1 MKKFLSL
8 VLALVMTMSLVTVS
22 AGAKDFTDSSKI
34 TYSEAVDVMSA
45 VKVIDGYAEGDFR
58 PTATLTRGAAAKIIC
73 NLILGPTTASALV
86 ADAAP
91 YKDVP
96 TNHTFAGYIAYCQ
109 KEGII
114 SGYADGTFKP
124 AATLTGYAFMKMLLG
139 ALGYDSAIEGYTG
152 ANWSIAV
159 AKQAIN
165 AGLNKSLKG
174 SFNGVKAVTR
184 EEACLYAFNT
194 LKATMVE
201 YDNRIVVGEGSS
213 AVAISGVRKD
223 LTWNKGTLN
232 DGKIKKDGYVQFG
245 EQYFEKLVRT
255 DDTDDFGRPTNN
267 WTYDKKDIGNYV
279 NTDLLTAS
287 YTAKVKGGDVYSDI
301 GSNACD
307 FALTY
312 WVDGV
317 KLDKKPLSTEADKLV
332 KKNDDTMNSTGK
344 GVLTEIYVDTD
355 AEETTVVVINT
366 YLAEVSADYNT
377 KTEDVRLDVY
387 TGVKKAAAAGQTPT
401 TISAPYT
408 VESEDV
414 DGLEKL
420 KEDDMV
426 LVTIA
431 KGDVM
436 TVTPVETVKDVA
448 ITSYSTD
455 YADADKKD
463 EYKLTKLTA
472 GGNKYETAKKAFED
486 AEVLYDYNVEQ
497 LDDATFD
504 LYLDQYGYLIG
515 IEEVNGDDQYV
526 FITAYEKYSSFLTRK
541 LTDANAIFADGTQKT
556 IKVDLKK
563 SFENTDKNDKK
574 IYNGWDAE
582 GDETLNM
589 WFKYTVKDEDT
600 YRLELAT
607 KQFRDTEKHDASQDL
622 VKTKTIDSKHPAQ
635 KATHVVNATGWVE
648 NTGDIKFFYG
658 NADTTY
664 ITVSVDELKDA
675 AVIDDV
681 ESVTTGIK
689 NVSIDVYNDSMV
701 KDKANTNKADSQ
713 GIYTV
718 YDGGY
723 AVASIVIG
731 DDGAT
736 SDKFAYLYDEPENE
750 RYSKTDKAYYW
761 TMNAVIDG
769 VKTTIT
775 FKSDLP
781 YDDNFAENLYK
792 VSYDKDGYA
801 TDATVAQHKTDY
813 VWVKEYVE
821 DPTKKDIVKS
831 TFSTGVDLTADGD
844 TLWITDQ
851 GKNRGIVLADNCP
864 AVIVE
869 QKLDKGNWVADKTV
883 DYASVAKAIKALD
896 NYDTKNDKVKNFDG
910 TIIVTLK
917 DGIATSVI
925 LTDTVEKVDH
935 KKDDTT
941 GKITEAAISK
951 DASGQLVATW
961 TDNKAYA
968 NHKYVVDFYLV
979 DGAKEYLK
987 DTVTDISADKAT
999 HSEVS
1004 SKIAQNG
1011 DYYAVIRILDKDS
1024 KVVASATT
1032 AVKGFAF

>member
-124 AATLTGYAFMKMLLG
+124 AATLTG
-139 ALGYDSAIEGYTG
+139 
-152 ANWSIAV
+152 
-159 AKQAIN
+159 
-165 AGLNKSLKG
+165 
-174 SFNGVKAVTR
+174 
-184 EEACLYAFNT
+184 YAFNT

-317 KLDKKPLSTEADKLV
+317 KLDKKPLSAEADKLV

-355 AEETTVVVINT
+355 AEETTIVVINT
-366 YLAEVSADYNT
+366 YLAEVAADYNT
-377 KTEDVRLDVY
+377 KTEDVRLNVY
-387 TGVKKAAAAGQTPT
+387 TGVNKATAADKTPT
-401 TISAPYT
+401 TISVPYT

-431 KGDVM
+431 KSDVM

-504 LYLDQYGYLIG
+504 LYLDPYGYVIG
-515 IEEVNGDDQYV
+515 ARQVDGDDNFMFVVGYDR
-526 FITAYEKYSSFLTRK
+526 SSTYLAK
-541 LTDANAIFADGTQKT
+541 AVDKALAIFTDGTMET
-556 IKVDLKK
+556 IDVKSGDLKGGRL
-563 SFENTDKNDKK
+563 ENNAVVNTW
-574 IYNGWDAE
+574 Y
-582 GDETLNM
+582 
-589 WFKYTVKDEDT
+589 KYTVKNGV
-600 YRLELAT
+600 YNLEEVADKQIKDNTTT
-607 KQFRDTEKHDASQDL
+607 KLDKQNNTVEQG
-622 VKTKTIDSKHPAQ
+622 KTIA
-635 KATHVVNATGWVE
+635 
-648 NTGDIKFFYG
+648 YG
-658 NADTTY
+658 NNDTVLIAVKAD
-664 ITVSVDELKDA
+664 
-675 AVIDDV
+675 DDV
-681 ESVTTGIK
+681 IKEGSIVKVEGVTTGIK
-689 NVSIDVYNDSMV
+689 HSSVEVKYDSKLSNFDKNKEDNMIFALYNKNGYITYAVVVGKTAGSSESMVYLTSGIKSKSLENGDYIYTYEAITKDGAVTVNSFESKDNSTPRANLVLGNLYEGTFDKNNVITEMEAQAYTAANKWSTKQYKDDGYAFLNVENVSELTAKGATLWIDDAASNDKYILLDEDCKIFVRASDDDEDDYTEYSNIKSALSALGEDSNFTGTIAAFV
-701 KDKANTNKADSQ
+701 DDAGIATTLILNDTYKANDKPNTNPSKPASTDVDSVKLTIK
-713 GIYTV
+713 GSKGLIELFNKKGDALTDTTV
-718 YDGGY
+718 KHSFELYQYVGGQNNY
-723 AVASIVIG
+723 VKVDEGDYFYGVTPAFSVAGGNS
-731 DDGAT
+731 
-736 SDKFAYLYDEPENE
+736 
-750 RYSKTDKAYYW
+750 YYV
-761 TMNAVIDG
+761 VIDG
-769 VKTTIT
+769 VQ
-775 FKSDLP
+775 S
-781 YDDNFAENLYK
+781 N
-792 VSYDKDGYA
+792 
-801 TDATVAQHKTDY
+801 
-813 VWVKEYVE
+813 
-821 DPTKKDIVKS
+821 
-831 TFSTGVDLTADGD
+831 
-844 TLWITDQ
+844 
-851 GKNRGIVLADNCP
+851 
-864 AVIVE
+864 
-869 QKLDKGNWVADKTV
+869 
-883 DYASVAKAIKALD
+883 
-896 NYDTKNDKVKNFDG
+896 
-910 TIIVTLK
+910 
-917 DGIATSVI
+917 IAR
-925 LTDTVEKVDH
+925 
-935 KKDDTT
+935 
-941 GKITEAAISK
+941 A
-951 DASGQLVATW
+951 
-961 TDNKAYA
+961 
-968 NHKYVVDFYLV
+968 
-979 DGAKEYLK
+979 
-987 DTVTDISADKAT
+987 
-999 HSEVS
+999 
-1004 SKIAQNG
+1004 
-1011 DYYAVIRILDKDS
+1011 
-1024 KVVASATT
+1024 
-1032 AVKGFAF
+1032 

>member
-124 AATLTGYAFMKMLLG
+124 ANSLTGYAFMKMLLG
-139 ALGYDSAIEGYTG
+139 ALGYKAEQEGYTG
-152 ANWSIAV
+152 ANWSIQV
-159 AKQAIN
+159 AKRALNI
-165 AGLNKSLKG
+165 GLDDDLVG
-174 SFNGVKAVTR
+174 DFNGVKAVNR

-317 KLDKKPLSTEADKLV
+317 KLDKKPLSAEADKLV

-355 AEETTVVVINT
+355 AEETTIVVINT
-366 YLAEVSADYNT
+366 YLAEVAADYNT
-377 KTEDVRLDVY
+377 KTEDVRLNVY
-387 TGVKKAAAAGQTPT
+387 TGVNKATAADKTPT
-401 TISAPYT
+401 TISVPYT

-431 KGDVM
+431 KSDVM

-504 LYLDQYGYLIG
+504 LYLDPYGYVIG
-515 IEEVNGDDQYV
+515 ARQVEGDDNFMFVVGYDR
-526 FITAYEKYSSFLTRK
+526 SSTVLAK
-541 LTDANAIFADGTQKT
+541 AVDKALAIFTDGTMET
-556 IKVDLKK
+556 IDVKSGDLEGGRLAE
-563 SFENTDKNDKK
+563 SATTNTW
-574 IYNGWDAE
+574 Y
-582 GDETLNM
+582 
-589 WFKYTVKDEDT
+589 KYTVKNGV
-600 YRLELAT
+600 YNLEEVADKQIKDSTTT
-607 KQFRDTEKHDASQDL
+607 KLDKQNNTVEQG
-622 VKTKTIDSKHPAQ
+622 KTIA
-635 KATHVVNATGWVE
+635 
-648 NTGDIKFFYG
+648 YG
-658 NADTTY
+658 NNDTVLIAVKAD
-664 ITVSVDELKDA
+664 
-675 AVIDDV
+675 DDV
-681 ESVTTGIK
+681 IKAGSIVKVEGVTTGIK
-689 NVSIDVYNDSMV
+689 HSSVEVKYDSKLTNFDGVEDVKDGDKNKTEDNMIFALYNKNGYITYAVVVGKTAGSSESMVYLTSGIKSKSLENGDYIYTYEAITKDGAVTVNSFESKDNSTPRANLVLGNLYEGTFDKNNVITEMEKQANTDSGKWNTKQYKDDGYAFLNVANVSELTAKGATLWIDDAASNDKYILLDEDCKIFVRASDDDEDDYTEYSNIKSALSALGETSDFTGTIAAFV
-701 KDKANTNKADSQ
+701 NDAGIATTLILNDTYKANDKPNTNPSKPASTDVDSVKLTIK
-713 GIYTV
+713 GSKGLIELFNKKGDALTDTTV
-718 YDGGY
+718 KHSFELYQYVGGQNNY
-723 AVASIVIG
+723 VKVDEG
-731 DDGAT
+731 DYFYGVTPAFSVDAGH
-736 SDKFAYLYDEPENE
+736 S
-750 RYSKTDKAYYW
+750 YYV
-761 TMNAVIDG
+761 VIDG
-769 VKTTIT
+769 VQ
-775 FKSDLP
+775 S
-781 YDDNFAENLYK
+781 N
-792 VSYDKDGYA
+792 
-801 TDATVAQHKTDY
+801 
-813 VWVKEYVE
+813 
-821 DPTKKDIVKS
+821 
-831 TFSTGVDLTADGD
+831 
-844 TLWITDQ
+844 
-851 GKNRGIVLADNCP
+851 
-864 AVIVE
+864 
-869 QKLDKGNWVADKTV
+869 
-883 DYASVAKAIKALD
+883 
-896 NYDTKNDKVKNFDG
+896 
-910 TIIVTLK
+910 
-917 DGIATSVI
+917 IAR
-925 LTDTVEKVDH
+925 
-935 KKDDTT
+935 
-941 GKITEAAISK
+941 A
-951 DASGQLVATW
+951 
-961 TDNKAYA
+961 
-968 NHKYVVDFYLV
+968 
-979 DGAKEYLK
+979 
-987 DTVTDISADKAT
+987 
-999 HSEVS
+999 
-1004 SKIAQNG
+1004 
-1011 DYYAVIRILDKDS
+1011 
-1024 KVVASATT
+1024 
-1032 AVKGFAF
+1032 

>member
-22 AGAKDFTDSSKI
+22 AGAKDFTDNDKI
-34 TYSEAVDVMSA
+34 TYDEAVAVMSA

-58 PTATLTRGAAAKIIC
+58 PTNTLTRGAAAKIIC

-96 TNHTFAGYIAYCQ
+96 TTNIFSGYIAYCQ

-124 AATLTGYAFMKMLLG
+124 ANTLTGYAFMKMLLG

-165 AGLNKSLKG
+165 AGLNNSLKG
-174 SFNGVKAVTR
+174 EFNGVKAVTR

-255 DDTDDFGRPTNN
+255 DDTDDFGRPSSK
-267 WTYDKKDIGNYV
+267 WTYDKKDIGTYV

-287 YTAKVKGGDVYSDI
+287 YTAKVKGGDVYTDI

-317 KLDKKPLSTEADKLV
+317 KLDKKALSVEADKLV

-366 YLAEVSADYNT
+366 YLAEVAADYNT

-387 TGVKKAAAAGQTPT
+387 TGAKAATKAGDTPT
-401 TISAPYT
+401 TISTPKT

-420 KEDDMV
+420 KEEDMV

-431 KGDVM
+431 NGDVK
-436 TVTPVETVKDVA
+436 TVTPVETVKDVS

-455 YADADKKD
+455 YADADEKV

-504 LYLDQYGYLIG
+504 LYLDPYGYVIG
-515 IEEVNGDDQYV
+515 ARQVDGDDNFMFVVGYDR
-526 FITAYEKYSSFLTRK
+526 SSTVLAK
-541 LTDANAIFADGTQKT
+541 AVDKALAIFTDGTMET
-556 IKVDLKK
+556 IDVKSGDLKGGRLAE
-563 SFENTDKNDKK
+563 SATTNT
-574 IYNGWDAE
+574 
-582 GDETLNM
+582 
-589 WFKYTVKDEDT
+589 WFKYTVKNGV
-600 YRLELAT
+600 YNLEEVADKQIMDSTTT
-607 KQFRDTEKHDASQDL
+607 KLDKQNNTVEQ
-622 VKTKTIDSKHPAQ
+622 
-635 KATHVVNATGWVE
+635 VVNGKKVIA
-648 NTGDIKFFYG
+648 YG
-658 NADTTY
+658 NNDTVLIAVKAD
-664 ITVSVDELKDA
+664 
-675 AVIDDV
+675 DDV
-681 ESVTTGIK
+681 INEGSIVKVEGVTTGIK
-689 NVSIDVYNDSMV
+689 HSSVEVKYDSKLSNFDGKNDDNMIFALYNKNGYITYAVVVGKTAGSSESMVYLTSGIKSKSLENGDYIYTYEAITKDGAVTVNSFESKDNSTPRANLVLGNLYKGTFDKNNVITEMEKQANTDSGKWNTKQYKDDGYAFLNVANVSELTAKGATLWIDDAASNDKYILLDEDCKIFVRASDDDEDDYTEYSNIKSALSALGEDSNFTGTIAAFV
-701 KDKANTNKADSQ
+701 DDAGIATTLILNDTYKANDKPNTNPSKPASTDVDSVKLTIK
-713 GIYTV
+713 GSKGLIELFNKKGDALTDTTV
-718 YDGGY
+718 KHSFELYQYVGGQNNY
-723 AVASIVIG
+723 VKVDEG
-731 DDGAT
+731 DYFYGVTPAFSVDAGH
-736 SDKFAYLYDEPENE
+736 S
-750 RYSKTDKAYYW
+750 YYV
-761 TMNAVIDG
+761 VIDG
-769 VKTTIT
+769 VQ
-775 FKSDLP
+775 S
-781 YDDNFAENLYK
+781 N
-792 VSYDKDGYA
+792 
-801 TDATVAQHKTDY
+801 
-813 VWVKEYVE
+813 
-821 DPTKKDIVKS
+821 
-831 TFSTGVDLTADGD
+831 
-844 TLWITDQ
+844 
-851 GKNRGIVLADNCP
+851 
-864 AVIVE
+864 
-869 QKLDKGNWVADKTV
+869 
-883 DYASVAKAIKALD
+883 
-896 NYDTKNDKVKNFDG
+896 
-910 TIIVTLK
+910 
-917 DGIATSVI
+917 IAR
-925 LTDTVEKVDH
+925 
-935 KKDDTT
+935 
-941 GKITEAAISK
+941 A
-951 DASGQLVATW
+951 
-961 TDNKAYA
+961 
-968 NHKYVVDFYLV
+968 
-979 DGAKEYLK
+979 
-987 DTVTDISADKAT
+987 
-999 HSEVS
+999 
-1004 SKIAQNG
+1004 
-1011 DYYAVIRILDKDS
+1011 
-1024 KVVASATT
+1024 
-1032 AVKGFAF
+1032 

>member
-34 TYSEAVDVMSA
+34 QYAEAVDVMSA

-58 PTATLTRGAAAKIIC
+58 PSTTLTRGAAAKIIC

-109 KEGII
+109 KTGII
-114 SGYADGTFKP
+114 SGYADGSFKP
-124 AATLTGYAFMKMLLG
+124 ANSLTGYAFMKMLLG
-139 ALGYDSAIEGYTG
+139 ALGYKADQEGYTG
-152 ANWSIAV
+152 ANWSINV
-159 AKQAIN
+159 AKRALNI
-165 AGLNKSLKG
+165 GLADDLVG
-174 SFNGVKAVTR
+174 DFNGVKAVNR

-317 KLDKKPLSTEADKLV
+317 KLDKKALSVEADKLV

-401 TISAPYT
+401 TISTTYT

-448 ITSYSTD
+448 ITSYSTG
-455 YADADKKD
+455 YADADEKV

-504 LYLDQYGYLIG
+504 LYLDPYGYVIG
-515 IEEVNGDDQYV
+515 ARQVDGDDNFMFV
-526 FITAYEKYSSFLTRK
+526 VGYERSSTYLAK
-541 LTDANAIFADGTQKT
+541 AVDKALAIFTDGTMKT
-556 IKVDLKK
+556 IDVKSGDLGTRLND
-563 SFENTDKNDKK
+563 SAIINTW
-574 IYNGWDAE
+574 Y
-582 GDETLNM
+582 
-589 WFKYTVKDEDT
+589 KYTVKDGV
-600 YRLELAT
+600 YNLEEVADKQIMDSTTT
-607 KQFRDTEKHDASQDL
+607 KLDKQNNTVEQVVSGK
-622 VKTKTIDSKHPAQ
+622 KTIA
-635 KATHVVNATGWVE
+635 
-648 NTGDIKFFYG
+648 YG
-658 NADTTY
+658 NNDTVLIAVKAD
-664 ITVSVDELKDA
+664 
-675 AVIDDV
+675 DDV
-681 ESVTTGIK
+681 IPAGSIVKVEGVTTGIK
-689 NVSIDVYNDSMV
+689 HSSVEVKYDSKLSNFDKHNEDNMIFALYNKNGYITYAVVVGKTAGSSESMVYLTSGIKSKSLENGDYIYTYEAITKDGAVTVNSFESKDNSTPRANLVLGNLYEGTFDKNNVITEMEKQANTDSGKWNTKQYKDDGYAFLNVANVSELTAKGATLWIDDAASNDKYILLDEDCKIFVRASDDDEDDYTEYSNIKSALSALGEDSNFTGTIAAFV
-701 KDKANTNKADSQ
+701 DDAGIATTLILNDTYKANDKPNTNPSKPASTDVDSVKLTIK
-713 GIYTV
+713 GSKGLIELFNKKGDALTDTTV
-718 YDGGY
+718 KHSFELYQYVGGQNNY
-723 AVASIVIG
+723 VKVDEG
-731 DDGAT
+731 DYFYGVTPAFSVDAGH
-736 SDKFAYLYDEPENE
+736 S
-750 RYSKTDKAYYW
+750 YYV
-761 TMNAVIDG
+761 VIDG
-769 VKTTIT
+769 VQ
-775 FKSDLP
+775 S
-781 YDDNFAENLYK
+781 N
-792 VSYDKDGYA
+792 
-801 TDATVAQHKTDY
+801 
-813 VWVKEYVE
+813 
-821 DPTKKDIVKS
+821 
-831 TFSTGVDLTADGD
+831 
-844 TLWITDQ
+844 
-851 GKNRGIVLADNCP
+851 
-864 AVIVE
+864 
-869 QKLDKGNWVADKTV
+869 
-883 DYASVAKAIKALD
+883 
-896 NYDTKNDKVKNFDG
+896 
-910 TIIVTLK
+910 
-917 DGIATSVI
+917 IAR
-925 LTDTVEKVDH
+925 
-935 KKDDTT
+935 
-941 GKITEAAISK
+941 A
-951 DASGQLVATW
+951 
-961 TDNKAYA
+961 
-968 NHKYVVDFYLV
+968 
-979 DGAKEYLK
+979 
-987 DTVTDISADKAT
+987 
-999 HSEVS
+999 
-1004 SKIAQNG
+1004 
-1011 DYYAVIRILDKDS
+1011 
-1024 KVVASATT
+1024 
-1032 AVKGFAF
+1032 

>member
-109 KEGII
+109 KTGII

-124 AATLTGYAFMKMLLG
+124 ANSLTGYAFMKMLLG
-139 ALGYDSAIEGYTG
+139 ALGYKADQEGYTG
-152 ANWSIAV
+152 ANWSINV
-159 AKQAIN
+159 AKRALNI
-165 AGLNKSLKG
+165 GLADDLEG
-174 SFNGVKAVTR
+174 DFNGVKAVNR

-317 KLDKKPLSTEADKLV
+317 KLDKKPLSAEADKLV

-355 AEETTVVVINT
+355 AEETTIVVINT
-366 YLAEVSADYNT
+366 YLAEVAADYNT
-377 KTEDVRLDVY
+377 KTEDVRLNVY
-387 TGVKKAAAAGQTPT
+387 TGVNKATAADKTPT
-401 TISAPYT
+401 TISVPYT

-431 KGDVM
+431 KSDVM

-504 LYLDQYGYLIG
+504 LYLDPYGYVIG
-515 IEEVNGDDQYV
+515 ARQVEGDDNFMFVVGYDR
-526 FITAYEKYSSFLTRK
+526 SSTVLAK
-541 LTDANAIFADGTQKT
+541 AVDKALAIFTDGTMET
-556 IKVDLKK
+556 IDVKSGDLEGGRLAE
-563 SFENTDKNDKK
+563 SATTNT
-574 IYNGWDAE
+574 
-582 GDETLNM
+582 
-589 WFKYTVKDEDT
+589 WFKYTVKNGV
-600 YRLELAT
+600 YNLEEVADKQIKDSTTT
-607 KQFRDTEKHDASQDL
+607 KLDKQNNTVEQG
-622 VKTKTIDSKHPAQ
+622 KTIA
-635 KATHVVNATGWVE
+635 
-648 NTGDIKFFYG
+648 YG
-658 NADTTY
+658 NNDTVLIAVKAD
-664 ITVSVDELKDA
+664 
-675 AVIDDV
+675 DDV
-681 ESVTTGIK
+681 IKAGSIVKVEGVTTGIK
-689 NVSIDVYNDSMV
+689 HSSVEVKYDSKLTNFDGVEDVKDGDKDKTEDNMIFALYNKNGYITYAVVVGKTAGSSESMV
-701 KDKANTNKADSQ
+701 YLTSGIKSKSLENGDYIYTYEAITKDGAVTVNSFESKDNSTPRANLVLGNLYEGTFDKNNVITEMEAQAYTAANKWSTKQYKDDGYAFLNVDKVSELTAKGATLWIDDAASNDKYILLDEDCKIFVRASDDDEDDYTEYSNIKSALSALGETNEFTGTIAAFVNDAGIATTLILNDTYKANDKPNTNPSKPTSTDVDSVKLTIKDSKGLIELFNKKGDQ
-713 GIYTV
+713 LKDTAVKHSFELYQYV
-718 YDGGY
+718 GGQNNY
-723 AVASIVIG
+723 VKVDEGDYFYGVTPAFSVAGGNS
-731 DDGAT
+731 
-736 SDKFAYLYDEPENE
+736 
-750 RYSKTDKAYYW
+750 YYV
-761 TMNAVIDG
+761 VIDG
-769 VKTTIT
+769 VQ
-775 FKSDLP
+775 S
-781 YDDNFAENLYK
+781 N
-792 VSYDKDGYA
+792 
-801 TDATVAQHKTDY
+801 
-813 VWVKEYVE
+813 
-821 DPTKKDIVKS
+821 
-831 TFSTGVDLTADGD
+831 
-844 TLWITDQ
+844 
-851 GKNRGIVLADNCP
+851 
-864 AVIVE
+864 
-869 QKLDKGNWVADKTV
+869 
-883 DYASVAKAIKALD
+883 
-896 NYDTKNDKVKNFDG
+896 
-910 TIIVTLK
+910 
-917 DGIATSVI
+917 IAR
-925 LTDTVEKVDH
+925 
-935 KKDDTT
+935 
-941 GKITEAAISK
+941 A
-951 DASGQLVATW
+951 
-961 TDNKAYA
+961 
-968 NHKYVVDFYLV
+968 
-979 DGAKEYLK
+979 
-987 DTVTDISADKAT
+987 
-999 HSEVS
+999 
-1004 SKIAQNG
+1004 
-1011 DYYAVIRILDKDS
+1011 
-1024 KVVASATT
+1024 
-1032 AVKGFAF
+1032 

>member
-22 AGAKDFTDSSKI
+22 AGAKDFTDNSKI
-34 TYSEAVDVMSA
+34 TYDEAVAVMSA
-45 VKVIDGYAEGDFR
+45 AKVIDGYAEGDFR
-58 PTATLTRGAAAKIIC
+58 PTNTLTRGAAAKIIC

-165 AGLNKSLKG
+165 AGLNNSLKG

-317 KLDKKPLSTEADKLV
+317 KLDKKALSAEADKLV

-366 YLAEVSADYNT
+366 YLAEVAADYNT
-377 KTEDVRLDVY
+377 KTEDVRLNVY
-387 TGVKKAAAAGQTPT
+387 TGVKAAAKNGETPT
-401 TISAPYT
+401 TISTTYT

-504 LYLDQYGYLIG
+504 LYLDPYGY
-515 IEEVNGDDQYV
+515 
-526 FITAYEKYSSFLTRK
+526 
-541 LTDANAIFADGTQKT
+541 
-556 IKVDLKK
+556 
-563 SFENTDKNDKK
+563 
-574 IYNGWDAE
+574 
-582 GDETLNM
+582 
-589 WFKYTVKDEDT
+589 
-600 YRLELAT
+600 
-607 KQFRDTEKHDASQDL
+607 
-622 VKTKTIDSKHPAQ
+622 
-635 KATHVVNATGWVE
+635 
-648 NTGDIKFFYG
+648 
-658 NADTTY
+658 
-664 ITVSVDELKDA
+664 
-675 AVIDDV
+675 
-681 ESVTTGIK
+681 
-689 NVSIDVYNDSMV
+689 
-701 KDKANTNKADSQ
+701 
-713 GIYTV
+713 
-718 YDGGY
+718 
-723 AVASIVIG
+723 VIG
-731 DDGAT
+731 ARQVDG
-736 SDKFAYLYDEPENE
+736 
-750 RYSKTDKAYYW
+750 
-761 TMNAVIDG
+761 
-769 VKTTIT
+769 
-775 FKSDLP
+775 
-781 YDDNFAENLYK
+781 DDNFMFVVGYDRSSTCLLYT
-792 VSYDKDGYA
+792 S
-801 TDATVAQHKTDY
+801 DA
-813 VWVKEYVE
+813 
-821 DPTKKDIVKS
+821 
-831 TFSTGVDLTADGD
+831 AD
-844 TLWITDQ
+844 
-851 GKNRGIVLADNCP
+851 
-864 AVIVE
+864 E
-869 QKLDKGNWVADKTV
+869 
-883 DYASVAKAIKALD
+883 
-896 NYDTKNDKVKNFDG
+896 
-910 TIIVTLK
+910 
-917 DGIATSVI
+917 
-925 LTDTVEKVDH
+925 
-935 KKDDTT
+935 
-941 GKITEAAISK
+941 
-951 DASGQLVATW
+951 
-961 TDNKAYA
+961 
-968 NHKYVVDFYLV
+968 
-979 DGAKEYLK
+979 
-987 DTVTDISADKAT
+987 
-999 HSEVS
+999 
-1004 SKIAQNG
+1004 
-1011 DYYAVIRILDKDS
+1011 
-1024 KVVASATT
+1024 
-1032 AVKGFAF
+1032 

>member
-91 YKDVP
+91 YSDVP
-96 TNHTFAGYIAYCQ
+96 TTNPFAGYIAYCQ

-124 AATLTGYAFMKMLLG
+124 ANTLTGYAFMKMLLG

-165 AGLNKSLKG
+165 AGLNNSLKG

-312 WVDGV
+312 WVDGE
-317 KLDKKPLSTEADKLV
+317 KLDKKALSAEADKLV

-366 YLAEVSADYNT
+366 YLAEVAADYNT
-377 KTEDVRLDVY
+377 KTEDVRLNVY
-387 TGVKKAAAAGQTPT
+387 TGVKAAAKKDETPT
-401 TISAPYT
+401 TISTTYT

-448 ITSYSTD
+448 ITSYSTG

-504 LYLDQYGYLIG
+504 LYLDPYGY
-515 IEEVNGDDQYV
+515 
-526 FITAYEKYSSFLTRK
+526 
-541 LTDANAIFADGTQKT
+541 
-556 IKVDLKK
+556 
-563 SFENTDKNDKK
+563 
-574 IYNGWDAE
+574 
-582 GDETLNM
+582 
-589 WFKYTVKDEDT
+589 
-600 YRLELAT
+600 
-607 KQFRDTEKHDASQDL
+607 
-622 VKTKTIDSKHPAQ
+622 
-635 KATHVVNATGWVE
+635 
-648 NTGDIKFFYG
+648 
-658 NADTTY
+658 
-664 ITVSVDELKDA
+664 
-675 AVIDDV
+675 
-681 ESVTTGIK
+681 
-689 NVSIDVYNDSMV
+689 
-701 KDKANTNKADSQ
+701 
-713 GIYTV
+713 
-718 YDGGY
+718 
-723 AVASIVIG
+723 VIG
-731 DDGAT
+731 ARQVDG
-736 SDKFAYLYDEPENE
+736 
-750 RYSKTDKAYYW
+750 
-761 TMNAVIDG
+761 
-769 VKTTIT
+769 
-775 FKSDLP
+775 
-781 YDDNFAENLYK
+781 DDNFMF
-792 VSYDKDGYA
+792 VVGY
-801 TDATVAQHKTDY
+801 
-813 VWVKEYVE
+813 ERS
-821 DPTKKDIVKS
+821 S
-831 TFSTGVDLTADGD
+831 T
-844 TLWITDQ
+844 
-851 GKNRGIVLADNCP
+851 VLATPD
-864 AVIVE
+864 
-869 QKLDKGNWVADKTV
+869 D
-883 DYASVAKAIKALD
+883 KALAIF
-896 NYDTKNDKVKNFDG
+896 TDG
-910 TIIVTLK
+910 TMETIDV
-917 DGIATSVI
+917 
-925 LTDTVEKVDH
+925 
-935 KKDDTT
+935 
-941 GKITEAAISK
+941 
-951 DASGQLVATW
+951 
-961 TDNKAYA
+961 
-968 NHKYVVDFYLV
+968 
-979 DGAKEYLK
+979 
-987 DTVTDISADKAT
+987 
-999 HSEVS
+999 
-1004 SKIAQNG
+1004 
-1011 DYYAVIRILDKDS
+1011 
-1024 KVVASATT
+1024 
-1032 AVKGFAF
+1032 

>member
-34 TYSEAVDVMSA
+34 NYKEAVDVMSA

-58 PTATLTRGAAAKIIC
+58 PANTLTRGAAAKIIC

-96 TNHTFAGYIAYCQ
+96 TTNTFAGYIAYCA
-109 KEGII
+109 KEKII
-114 SGYADGTFKP
+114 SGYADGTFRP
-124 AATLTGYAFMKMLLG
+124 ANSLTGYAFMKMLLG

-165 AGLNKSLKG
+165 AGLNNSLKG

-255 DDTDDFGRPTNN
+255 DDTDDFGRPSNK
-267 WTYDKKDIGNYV
+267 WTYDKKDIGTYV
-279 NTDLLTAS
+279 NTDLLAAS
-287 YTAKVKGGDVYSDI
+287 YTAKVKGGDVYTDI

-317 KLDKKPLSTEADKLV
+317 KLDKKDLSAEADKLV
-332 KKNDDTMNSTGK
+332 KKNDDTMNSTGN

-387 TGVKKAAAAGQTPT
+387 TGVKKAAAADKTPT

-448 ITSYSTD
+448 ITSYSTG
-455 YADADKKD
+455 YVDADKKD

-504 LYLDQYGYLIG
+504 LYLDPYGYVIG
-515 IEEVNGDDQYV
+515 ARQVDGDDNFMFVVGYDR
-526 FITAYEKYSSFLTRK
+526 SSTVLAK
-541 LTDANAIFADGTQKT
+541 AVDKALAIFTDGTMKT
-556 IKVDLKK
+556 IDVKSGDLEGGRLAE
-563 SFENTDKNDKK
+563 SATTNT
-574 IYNGWDAE
+574 
-582 GDETLNM
+582 
-589 WFKYTVKDEDT
+589 WFKYTVKNGVYNLEEVADEQIKDST
-600 YRLELAT
+600 TT
-607 KQFRDTEKHDASQDL
+607 KLDKQNNTVEQVVGGK
-622 VKTKTIDSKHPAQ
+622 KTIA
-635 KATHVVNATGWVE
+635 
-648 NTGDIKFFYG
+648 YG
-658 NADTTY
+658 NNDTILIAVKAD
-664 ITVSVDELKDA
+664 DD
-675 AVIDDV
+675 VIDEGSIVKV
-681 ESVTTGIK
+681 EGVTTGIK
-689 NVSIDVYNDSMV
+689 HSSVEVKYDSKLSNFDGVKNDKGTGTATDDDMIFALYNKNGYITYAVVVGKTAGSSESMV
-701 KDKANTNKADSQ
+701 YLTSGIKSKSLENGDYIYTYEAITKDGAVTVNSFESKDNSTPKRNNLVLGNLYEGTFDKNNVITEMEAQAYTAANKWSTKQYKDDGYAFLNVANKSVLTAKGATLWIDDAASNDKYILLDEDCKIFVRASDDDEDDYTEYSNIKSALSALGEDSNFTGTIAAFVDDAGIATTLILNDTYKANDKPNTNPSKPTSTDVDSVKLTIKGSKGLIELFNKKGDALTDTTVKHSFELYQYVAGQNNYVKVDEGDYFYNVTPAFSVADGNS
-713 GIYTV
+713 
-718 YDGGY
+718 
-723 AVASIVIG
+723 
-731 DDGAT
+731 
-736 SDKFAYLYDEPENE
+736 
-750 RYSKTDKAYYW
+750 YYV
-761 TMNAVIDG
+761 VIDG
-769 VKTTIT
+769 VQ
-775 FKSDLP
+775 S
-781 YDDNFAENLYK
+781 N
-792 VSYDKDGYA
+792 
-801 TDATVAQHKTDY
+801 
-813 VWVKEYVE
+813 
-821 DPTKKDIVKS
+821 
-831 TFSTGVDLTADGD
+831 
-844 TLWITDQ
+844 
-851 GKNRGIVLADNCP
+851 
-864 AVIVE
+864 
-869 QKLDKGNWVADKTV
+869 
-883 DYASVAKAIKALD
+883 
-896 NYDTKNDKVKNFDG
+896 
-910 TIIVTLK
+910 
-917 DGIATSVI
+917 IAR
-925 LTDTVEKVDH
+925 
-935 KKDDTT
+935 
-941 GKITEAAISK
+941 A
-951 DASGQLVATW
+951 
-961 TDNKAYA
+961 
-968 NHKYVVDFYLV
+968 
-979 DGAKEYLK
+979 
-987 DTVTDISADKAT
+987 
-999 HSEVS
+999 
-1004 SKIAQNG
+1004 
-1011 DYYAVIRILDKDS
+1011 
-1024 KVVASATT
+1024 
-1032 AVKGFAF
+1032 

>member
-317 KLDKKPLSTEADKLV
+317 KLDKKALSAEADKLV

-366 YLAEVSADYNT
+366 YLAEVAADYNT
-377 KTEDVRLDVY
+377 KTEDVRLNVY
-387 TGVKKAAAAGQTPT
+387 TGVKAAAKKGETPT
-401 TISAPYT
+401 TISTTYT

-504 LYLDQYGYLIG
+504 LYLDPYGYVIG
-515 IEEVNGDDQYV
+515 ARQVDGDDNFMFVVGYDR
-526 FITAYEKYSSFLTRK
+526 SSTVLAK
-541 LTDANAIFADGTQKT
+541 AVDKALAIFTDGTMKT
-556 IKVDLKK
+556 IDVKSGDLKGGRLAE
-563 SFENTDKNDKK
+563 SATTNT
-574 IYNGWDAE
+574 
-582 GDETLNM
+582 
-589 WFKYTVKDEDT
+589 WFKYTVKDGV
-600 YRLELAT
+600 YNLEEVADMQIKDSTTT
-607 KQFRDTEKHDASQDL
+607 KLDKQNNTVEQG
-622 VKTKTIDSKHPAQ
+622 KTIA
-635 KATHVVNATGWVE
+635 
-648 NTGDIKFFYG
+648 YG
-658 NADTTY
+658 NNDTVLIAVKASTTTKLDKQNNTVEQVVGGKKTIAYGNNDTVLIAVKAD
-664 ITVSVDELKDA
+664 DD
-675 AVIDDV
+675 VIDEGSIVKV
-681 ESVTTGIK
+681 EGVTTGIK
-689 NVSIDVYNDSMV
+689 HSSVEVKYDS
-701 KDKANTNKADSQ
+701 
-713 GIYTV
+713 
-718 YDGGY
+718 
-723 AVASIVIG
+723 
-731 DDGAT
+731 
-736 SDKFAYLYDEPENE
+736 
-750 RYSKTDKAYYW
+750 
-761 TMNAVIDG
+761 
-769 VKTTIT
+769 
-775 FKSDLP
+775 
-781 YDDNFAENLYK
+781 
-792 VSYDKDGYA
+792 
-801 TDATVAQHKTDY
+801 
-813 VWVKEYVE
+813 
-821 DPTKKDIVKS
+821 
-831 TFSTGVDLTADGD
+831 
-844 TLWITDQ
+844 
-851 GKNRGIVLADNCP
+851 
-864 AVIVE
+864 
-869 QKLDKGNWVADKTV
+869 KL
-883 DYASVAKAIKALD
+883 S
-896 NYDTKNDKVKNFDG
+896 NFDG
-910 TIIVTLK
+910 TANTVGGDKDNMIFALYNKNGYITYAVVVGKTAGSSESMVYLTSGIKSKSLENGDYIYTYEAITKDGAVTVNSFESK
-917 DGIATSVI
+917 DNSTPRANLVLGNLYEGTFDKNNVITEMEKQTNTDSGKWNTKQYKDDGYALLNVADKSELTAKGATLWIDDAASNDKYILLDEDCKIFVRASDDDEDDYTEYSNIKSALSALGEDSNFTGTIAAFVDDAGIATTLILNDTYKANDKPNTNPSKPTSTDVDSVKLTI
-925 LTDTVEKVDH
+925 KGSKGLIELFNKKGDALTDGTVKHTFELYQYV
-935 KKDDTT
+935 
-941 GKITEAAISK
+941 A
-951 DASGQLVATW
+951 GQ
-961 TDNKAYA
+961 N
-968 NHKYVVDFYLV
+968 NYV
-979 DGAKEYLK
+979 
-987 DTVTDISADKAT
+987 
-999 HSEVS
+999 
-1004 SKIAQNG
+1004 
-1011 DYYAVIRILDKDS
+1011 
-1024 KVVASATT
+1024 
-1032 AVKGFAF
+1032 

>member
-34 TYSEAVDVMSA
+34 NYSEAVDVMSA

-109 KEGII
+109 KTGII

-124 AATLTGYAFMKMLLG
+124 ANTLTGYAFMKMLLG
-139 ALGYDSAIEGYTG
+139 ALGYNAETEGYTG
-152 ANWSIAV
+152 PNWSINV
-159 AKQAIN
+159 AKRAIN
-165 AGLNKSLKG
+165 AGLNDGLKT

-317 KLDKKPLSTEADKLV
+317 KLDKKPLSAEADKLV

-355 AEETTVVVINT
+355 AEETTIVVINT

-401 TISAPYT
+401 TISTTYT

-455 YADADKKD
+455 YADADEKV

-504 LYLDQYGYLIG
+504 LYLDPYGYVIG
-515 IEEVNGDDQYV
+515 ARQVDGDDNFMFVVGYDR
-526 FITAYEKYSSFLTRK
+526 SSTVLAK
-541 LTDANAIFADGTQKT
+541 AVDKALAIFTDGTMET
-556 IKVDLKK
+556 IDVKSGDLGTRLDDDPVV
-563 SFENTDKNDKK
+563 NTW
-574 IYNGWDAE
+574 Y
-582 GDETLNM
+582 
-589 WFKYTVKDEDT
+589 KYTVKNGV
-600 YRLELAT
+600 YNLEEVADKQIKDNTTT
-607 KQFRDTEKHDASQDL
+607 KLDKQNNTVEQVVSGK
-622 VKTKTIDSKHPAQ
+622 KTIA
-635 KATHVVNATGWVE
+635 
-648 NTGDIKFFYG
+648 YG
-658 NADTTY
+658 NNDTVLIAVKAD
-664 ITVSVDELKDA
+664 DD
-675 AVIDDV
+675 VIDEGSIVKV
-681 ESVTTGIK
+681 EGVTTGIK
-689 NVSIDVYNDSMV
+689 HSSVEVKYDSKLANFDGVANTTGGDKDNMIFALYNKNGYITYAVVVGKTAGSSESMVYLTSGIKSKSLENGDYIYTYEAITKDGAVTVKSFESKDNSTPRDNLVLGNLYEGTFDKNNVITEMEKQANTDSGKWNTKQYKDDGYAFLNVANVSELTAKGATLWIDDAASNDKYILLDEDCKIFVRASDDDEDDYTEYSNIKSALSALGEDSNFTGTIAAFV
-701 KDKANTNKADSQ
+701 DDAGIATTLILNDTYKANDKPNTNPSKPNSTDVDSVKLTIK
-713 GIYTV
+713 GSKGLIELFNKKGDALTDTTV
-718 YDGGY
+718 KHSFELYQYVGGQNNY
-723 AVASIVIG
+723 VKVDEGDYFYGVTPAFSVAGGNS
-731 DDGAT
+731 
-736 SDKFAYLYDEPENE
+736 
-750 RYSKTDKAYYW
+750 YYV
-761 TMNAVIDG
+761 VIDG
-769 VKTTIT
+769 VQ
-775 FKSDLP
+775 S
-781 YDDNFAENLYK
+781 N
-792 VSYDKDGYA
+792 
-801 TDATVAQHKTDY
+801 
-813 VWVKEYVE
+813 
-821 DPTKKDIVKS
+821 
-831 TFSTGVDLTADGD
+831 
-844 TLWITDQ
+844 
-851 GKNRGIVLADNCP
+851 
-864 AVIVE
+864 
-869 QKLDKGNWVADKTV
+869 
-883 DYASVAKAIKALD
+883 
-896 NYDTKNDKVKNFDG
+896 
-910 TIIVTLK
+910 
-917 DGIATSVI
+917 IAR
-925 LTDTVEKVDH
+925 
-935 KKDDTT
+935 
-941 GKITEAAISK
+941 A
-951 DASGQLVATW
+951 
-961 TDNKAYA
+961 
-968 NHKYVVDFYLV
+968 
-979 DGAKEYLK
+979 
-987 DTVTDISADKAT
+987 
-999 HSEVS
+999 
-1004 SKIAQNG
+1004 
-1011 DYYAVIRILDKDS
+1011 
-1024 KVVASATT
+1024 
-1032 AVKGFAF
+1032 

>member
-22 AGAKDFTDSSKI
+22 AGAKDFTDNDKI
-34 TYSEAVDVMSA
+34 TYDEAVAVMSA
-45 VKVIDGYAEGDFR
+45 AKVIDGYAEGDFR
-58 PTATLTRGAAAKIIC
+58 PT
-73 NLILGPTTASALV
+73 NS
-86 ADAAP
+86 
-91 YKDVP
+91 
-96 TNHTFAGYIAYCQ
+96 TFAGYIAYCQ

-124 AATLTGYAFMKMLLG
+124 GNTLTGYAFMKMLLG

-165 AGLNKSLKG
+165 AGLNNSLKG

-317 KLDKKPLSTEADKLV
+317 KLDKKPLSAEADKLV

-366 YLAEVSADYNT
+366 YLAEVAADYNT
-377 KTEDVRLDVY
+377 KTEDVRLNVY
-387 TGVKKAAAAGQTPT
+387 TGVKAAAKKGETPT
-401 TISAPYT
+401 TISTTYT

-504 LYLDQYGYLIG
+504 LYLDPYGYVIG
-515 IEEVNGDDQYV
+515 ARQVEGDDNFMFVVGYDR
-526 FITAYEKYSSFLTRK
+526 SSTVLAK
-541 LTDANAIFADGTQKT
+541 AVDKALAIFTDGTMKT
-556 IKVDLKK
+556 IDVKSGDLKGGRLAE
-563 SFENTDKNDKK
+563 SATTNT
-574 IYNGWDAE
+574 
-582 GDETLNM
+582 
-589 WFKYTVKDEDT
+589 WFKYTVKDGV
-600 YRLELAT
+600 YNLEEVADMQIKDSTTT
-607 KQFRDTEKHDASQDL
+607 KLDKQNNTVEQVVGGK
-622 VKTKTIDSKHPAQ
+622 KTIA
-635 KATHVVNATGWVE
+635 
-648 NTGDIKFFYG
+648 YG
-658 NADTTY
+658 NNDTVLIAVKAD
-664 ITVSVDELKDA
+664 DD
-675 AVIDDV
+675 VIDEGSIVKV
-681 ESVTTGIK
+681 EGVTTGIK
-689 NVSIDVYNDSMV
+689 HSSVEVKYDSKLSNFDGTANTVGGDKDNMIFALYNKNGYITYAVVVGKTAGSSESMV
-701 KDKANTNKADSQ
+701 YLTSGIKSKSLENGDYIYTYEAITKDGAVTVNSFESKDNSTPRANLVLGNLYEGTFDKNNVITEMEKQTNTDSGKWNTKQYKDDGYALLNVADKSELTAKGATLWIDDAASNDKYILLDEDCKIFVRASDDDEDDYTEYSNIKSALSALGETSDFTGTIAAFVNDAGIATTLILNDTYKANDKPNTNPSKPTSTDVDSVKLTIK
-713 GIYTV
+713 GSKGLIELFNKKGDALTDTTV
-718 YDGGY
+718 KHSFELYQYVAGQNNYVKVDEGDYFYGVTPAFSVAGGN
-723 AVASIVIG
+723 S
-731 DDGAT
+731 
-736 SDKFAYLYDEPENE
+736 
-750 RYSKTDKAYYW
+750 YYV
-761 TMNAVIDG
+761 VIDG
-769 VKTTIT
+769 VQ
-775 FKSDLP
+775 S
-781 YDDNFAENLYK
+781 N
-792 VSYDKDGYA
+792 
-801 TDATVAQHKTDY
+801 
-813 VWVKEYVE
+813 
-821 DPTKKDIVKS
+821 
-831 TFSTGVDLTADGD
+831 
-844 TLWITDQ
+844 
-851 GKNRGIVLADNCP
+851 
-864 AVIVE
+864 
-869 QKLDKGNWVADKTV
+869 
-883 DYASVAKAIKALD
+883 
-896 NYDTKNDKVKNFDG
+896 
-910 TIIVTLK
+910 
-917 DGIATSVI
+917 IAR
-925 LTDTVEKVDH
+925 
-935 KKDDTT
+935 
-941 GKITEAAISK
+941 A
-951 DASGQLVATW
+951 
-961 TDNKAYA
+961 
-968 NHKYVVDFYLV
+968 
-979 DGAKEYLK
+979 
-987 DTVTDISADKAT
+987 
-999 HSEVS
+999 
-1004 SKIAQNG
+1004 
-1011 DYYAVIRILDKDS
+1011 
-1024 KVVASATT
+1024 
-1032 AVKGFAF
+1032 

>member
-22 AGAKDFTDSSKI
+22 AGAKDFTDNDKI
-34 TYSEAVDVMSA
+34 TYDEAVAVMSA
-45 VKVIDGYAEGDFR
+45 AKVIDGYAEGDFR
-58 PTATLTRGAAAKIIC
+58 PTNTLTRGAAAKIIC

-96 TNHTFAGYIAYCQ
+96 TNSTFAGYIAYCQ

-124 AATLTGYAFMKMLLG
+124 GNTLTGYAFMKMLLG

-165 AGLNKSLKG
+165 AGLNNSLKG

-312 WVDGV
+312 WVDGE
-317 KLDKKPLSTEADKLV
+317 KLDKKALSAEADKLV

-366 YLAEVSADYNT
+366 YLAEVAADYNT
-377 KTEDVRLDVY
+377 KTEDVRLNVY
-387 TGVKKAAAAGQTPT
+387 TGVKAAAKKDETPT
-401 TISAPYT
+401 TISTTYT

-504 LYLDQYGYLIG
+504 LYLDPYGYVIG
-515 IEEVNGDDQYV
+515 ARQVEGDDNFMFVVGYDR
-526 FITAYEKYSSFLTRK
+526 SSTVLAK
-541 LTDANAIFADGTQKT
+541 AVDKALAIFTDGTMET
-556 IKVDLKK
+556 IDVKSGDLEGGRLAE
-563 SFENTDKNDKK
+563 SATTNT
-574 IYNGWDAE
+574 
-582 GDETLNM
+582 
-589 WFKYTVKDEDT
+589 WFKYTVKNGV
-600 YRLELAT
+600 YNLEEVADKQIKDSTTT
-607 KQFRDTEKHDASQDL
+607 KLDKQNNTVEQG
-622 VKTKTIDSKHPAQ
+622 KTIA
-635 KATHVVNATGWVE
+635 
-648 NTGDIKFFYG
+648 YG
-658 NADTTY
+658 NNDTVLIAVKAD
-664 ITVSVDELKDA
+664 
-675 AVIDDV
+675 DDV
-681 ESVTTGIK
+681 IPAGSIVKVEGVTTGIK
-689 NVSIDVYNDSMV
+689 HSSVEVKYDSKLTNFDGVANKKNGESSPETEDDMIFALYNKNGYITYAVVVGKTAGSSESMV
-701 KDKANTNKADSQ
+701 YLTSGIKSKSLENGDYIYTYEAITKDGAVTVNSFESKDNSTPRANLVLGNLYEGTFDKNNVITEMEKQTNTTSGEWNTKQYKDDGYAFLNVDKVSELTAKGATLWIDDAASNDKYILLDEDCKIFVRASDDDEDDYTEYSNIKSALSALGETNEFTGTIAAFVNDAGIATTLILNDTYKANDKPNTNPSKPASTDVDSVKLTIKDSKGLIELFNKKGDQLKDK
-713 GIYTV
+713 TV
-718 YDGGY
+718 KHSFELYQYVGGQNNY
-723 AVASIVIG
+723 VKVDEG
-731 DDGAT
+731 DYFYGVTPAFSVDAGH
-736 SDKFAYLYDEPENE
+736 S
-750 RYSKTDKAYYW
+750 YYV
-761 TMNAVIDG
+761 VIDG
-769 VKTTIT
+769 VQ
-775 FKSDLP
+775 S
-781 YDDNFAENLYK
+781 N
-792 VSYDKDGYA
+792 
-801 TDATVAQHKTDY
+801 
-813 VWVKEYVE
+813 
-821 DPTKKDIVKS
+821 
-831 TFSTGVDLTADGD
+831 
-844 TLWITDQ
+844 
-851 GKNRGIVLADNCP
+851 
-864 AVIVE
+864 
-869 QKLDKGNWVADKTV
+869 
-883 DYASVAKAIKALD
+883 
-896 NYDTKNDKVKNFDG
+896 
-910 TIIVTLK
+910 
-917 DGIATSVI
+917 IAR
-925 LTDTVEKVDH
+925 
-935 KKDDTT
+935 
-941 GKITEAAISK
+941 A
-951 DASGQLVATW
+951 
-961 TDNKAYA
+961 
-968 NHKYVVDFYLV
+968 
-979 DGAKEYLK
+979 
-987 DTVTDISADKAT
+987 
-999 HSEVS
+999 
-1004 SKIAQNG
+1004 
-1011 DYYAVIRILDKDS
+1011 
-1024 KVVASATT
+1024 
-1032 AVKGFAF
+1032 

>member
-8 VLALVMTMSLVTVS
+8 VLALVMTMSLVTIS
-22 AGAKDFTDSSKI
+22 AGAKDFTDNDKVN
-34 TYSEAVDVMSA
+34 YDEAVQ
-45 VKVIDGYAEGDFR
+45 VISLLGVVNGYEDGSFKPAN
-58 PTATLTRGAAAKIIC
+58 TLTRGAAAKIIC
-73 NLILGPTTASALV
+73 NLLLTPAV
-86 ADAAP
+86 ADTLPANNTGF
-91 YKDVP
+91 KDVP
-96 TNHTFAGYIAYCQ
+96 TTNTFAKYIAYCANA
-109 KEGII
+109 KII
-114 SGYADGTFKP
+114 NGYSDGTFRP
-124 AATLTGYAFMKMLLG
+124 AATLTGFAFMKMLMG

-317 KLDKKPLSTEADKLV
+317 KLDKKPLSAEADKLV

-401 TISAPYT
+401 TISTTYT

-504 LYLDQYGYLIG
+504 LYLDPYGYVIG
-515 IEEVNGDDQYV
+515 ARQVDGDDNFMFVVGYDR
-526 FITAYEKYSSFLTRK
+526 SSTVLAK
-541 LTDANAIFADGTQKT
+541 AVDKALAIFTDGTMKT
-556 IKVDLKK
+556 IDVKSGDLEGGRLVE
-563 SFENTDKNDKK
+563 SATTNT
-574 IYNGWDAE
+574 
-582 GDETLNM
+582 
-589 WFKYTVKDEDT
+589 WFKYTVKNGV
-600 YRLELAT
+600 YNLEEVADKQIMDSTTT
-607 KQFRDTEKHDASQDL
+607 KLDKQNNTVEQG
-622 VKTKTIDSKHPAQ
+622 KTIA
-635 KATHVVNATGWVE
+635 
-648 NTGDIKFFYG
+648 YG
-658 NADTTY
+658 NNDTVLIAVKAD
-664 ITVSVDELKDA
+664 
-675 AVIDDV
+675 DDV
-681 ESVTTGIK
+681 IKEGSIVKVEGVTTGIK
-689 NVSIDVYNDSMV
+689 HSSVEVKYDSNLTNFDGVKNDKGTGKATDDNMIFALYNKNGYITYAVVVGKTAGSSESMVYLTSGIKSKSLENGDYIYTYEAITKDGAVTVNSFESKDNSTPRANLVLGNLYEGTFDKNNVITEMEAQAYTAANKWSTKQYKDDGYAFLNVENVSELTAKGATLWIDDAASNDKYILLDEDCKIFVRASDDDEDDYTEYSNIKSALSALGETNEFTGTIAAFV
-701 KDKANTNKADSQ
+701 DNAGIATTLILNDTYKANDKPNTNPSKPTNTDVDSVKLTIKGSQ
-713 GIYTV
+713 GLV
-718 YDGGY
+718 ELFNKK
-723 AVASIVIG
+723 G
-731 DDGAT
+731 DA
-736 SDKFAYLYDEPENE
+736 L
-750 RYSKTDKAYYW
+750 TDKTVKHSFELYQYVAGQNNYVKVDEGDYFYGVTPAFSVTGGNSYYV
-761 TMNAVIDG
+761 VIDG
-769 VKTTIT
+769 VQ
-775 FKSDLP
+775 S
-781 YDDNFAENLYK
+781 N
-792 VSYDKDGYA
+792 
-801 TDATVAQHKTDY
+801 
-813 VWVKEYVE
+813 
-821 DPTKKDIVKS
+821 
-831 TFSTGVDLTADGD
+831 
-844 TLWITDQ
+844 
-851 GKNRGIVLADNCP
+851 
-864 AVIVE
+864 
-869 QKLDKGNWVADKTV
+869 
-883 DYASVAKAIKALD
+883 
-896 NYDTKNDKVKNFDG
+896 
-910 TIIVTLK
+910 
-917 DGIATSVI
+917 IAR
-925 LTDTVEKVDH
+925 
-935 KKDDTT
+935 
-941 GKITEAAISK
+941 A
-951 DASGQLVATW
+951 
-961 TDNKAYA
+961 
-968 NHKYVVDFYLV
+968 
-979 DGAKEYLK
+979 
-987 DTVTDISADKAT
+987 
-999 HSEVS
+999 
-1004 SKIAQNG
+1004 
-1011 DYYAVIRILDKDS
+1011 
-1024 KVVASATT
+1024 
-1032 AVKGFAF
+1032 

>member
-34 TYSEAVDVMSA
+34 NYKEAVDVMSA

-58 PTATLTRGAAAKIIC
+58 PANTLTRGAAAKIIC

-96 TNHTFAGYIAYCQ
+96 TTNTFAGYIAYCA
-109 KEGII
+109 KEKII
-114 SGYADGTFKP
+114 SGYADGTFRP
-124 AATLTGYAFMKMLLG
+124 ANSLTGYAFMKMLLG

-165 AGLNKSLKG
+165 AGLNNSLKG
-174 SFNGVKAVTR
+174 SFNGTKAVTR

-255 DDTDDFGRPTNN
+255 DDTDDFGRPSNK
-267 WTYDKKDIGNYV
+267 WTYDKKDIGTYV
-279 NTDLLTAS
+279 NTDLLAAS
-287 YTAKVKGGDVYSDI
+287 YTAKVKGGDVYTDI

-317 KLDKKPLSTEADKLV
+317 KLDKKDLSAEADKLV
-332 KKNDDTMNSTGK
+332 KKNDDTMNSTGN

-387 TGVKKAAAAGQTPT
+387 TGVKKAAAADKTPT

-448 ITSYSTD
+448 ITSYSTG
-455 YADADKKD
+455 YVDADKKD

-504 LYLDQYGYLIG
+504 LYLDPYGYVIG
-515 IEEVNGDDQYV
+515 ARQVDGDDNFMFVVGYDR
-526 FITAYEKYSSFLTRK
+526 SSAVLAK
-541 LTDANAIFADGTQKT
+541 AVDKALAIFTDGTMKT
-556 IKVDLKK
+556 IDVKSGDLEGGRLAE
-563 SFENTDKNDKK
+563 SATTNT
-574 IYNGWDAE
+574 
-582 GDETLNM
+582 
-589 WFKYTVKDEDT
+589 WFKYTVKNGVYNLEEVADEQIKDST
-600 YRLELAT
+600 TT
-607 KQFRDTEKHDASQDL
+607 KLDKQNNTVEQVVGGK
-622 VKTKTIDSKHPAQ
+622 KTIA
-635 KATHVVNATGWVE
+635 
-648 NTGDIKFFYG
+648 YG
-658 NADTTY
+658 NNDTILIAVKAD
-664 ITVSVDELKDA
+664 DD
-675 AVIDDV
+675 VIDEGSIVKV
-681 ESVTTGIK
+681 EGVTTGIK
-689 NVSIDVYNDSMV
+689 HSSVEVKYDSKLSNFDGVKNDKGTGTATDDDMIFALYNKNGYITYAVVVGKTAGSSESMV
-701 KDKANTNKADSQ
+701 YLTSGIKSKSLENGDYIYTYEAITKDGAVTVNSFESKDNSTPKRNNLVLGNLYEGTFDKNNVITEMEAQAYTAANKWSTKQYKDDGYAFLNVANKSVLTAKGATLWIDDAASNDKYILLDEDCKIFVRASDDDEDDYTEYSNIKSALSALGEDSNFTGTIAAFVDDAGIATTLILNDTYKANDKPNTNPSKPTSTDVDSVKLTIKGSKGLIELFNKKGDALTDTTVKHSFELYQYVAGQNNYVKVDEGDYFYNVTPAFSVADGNS
-713 GIYTV
+713 
-718 YDGGY
+718 
-723 AVASIVIG
+723 
-731 DDGAT
+731 
-736 SDKFAYLYDEPENE
+736 
-750 RYSKTDKAYYW
+750 YYV
-761 TMNAVIDG
+761 VIDG
-769 VKTTIT
+769 VQ
-775 FKSDLP
+775 S
-781 YDDNFAENLYK
+781 N
-792 VSYDKDGYA
+792 
-801 TDATVAQHKTDY
+801 
-813 VWVKEYVE
+813 
-821 DPTKKDIVKS
+821 
-831 TFSTGVDLTADGD
+831 
-844 TLWITDQ
+844 
-851 GKNRGIVLADNCP
+851 
-864 AVIVE
+864 
-869 QKLDKGNWVADKTV
+869 
-883 DYASVAKAIKALD
+883 
-896 NYDTKNDKVKNFDG
+896 
-910 TIIVTLK
+910 
-917 DGIATSVI
+917 IAR
-925 LTDTVEKVDH
+925 
-935 KKDDTT
+935 
-941 GKITEAAISK
+941 A
-951 DASGQLVATW
+951 
-961 TDNKAYA
+961 
-968 NHKYVVDFYLV
+968 
-979 DGAKEYLK
+979 
-987 DTVTDISADKAT
+987 
-999 HSEVS
+999 
-1004 SKIAQNG
+1004 
-1011 DYYAVIRILDKDS
+1011 
-1024 KVVASATT
+1024 
-1032 AVKGFAF
+1032 

>member
-22 AGAKDFTDSSKI
+22 AGAKDFTDNDKI
-34 TYSEAVDVMSA
+34 TYDEAVAVMSA

-58 PTATLTRGAAAKIIC
+58 PTNTLTRGAAAKIIC

-96 TNHTFAGYIAYCQ
+96 TTNIFSGYIAYCQ

-124 AATLTGYAFMKMLLG
+124 ANTLTGYAFMKMLLG

-165 AGLNKSLKG
+165 AGLNNSLKG

-255 DDTDDFGRPTNN
+255 DDTDDFGRPSSK
-267 WTYDKKDIGNYV
+267 WTYDKKDVGTYV

-287 YTAKVKGGDVYSDI
+287 YTAKVKGGDVYTDI

-317 KLDKKPLSTEADKLV
+317 KLDKKALSVEADKLV

-366 YLAEVSADYNT
+366 YLAEVAADYNT

-387 TGVKKAAAAGQTPT
+387 TGAKAATKAGDTPT
-401 TISAPYT
+401 TISTPKT

-420 KEDDMV
+420 KEEDMV

-431 KGDVM
+431 NGDVK
-436 TVTPVETVKDVA
+436 TVTPVETVKDVS

-455 YADADKKD
+455 YADADEKV

-504 LYLDQYGYLIG
+504 LYLDPYGYVIG
-515 IEEVNGDDQYV
+515 ARQVDGDDNFMFVVGYDR
-526 FITAYEKYSSFLTRK
+526 SSTVLAK
-541 LTDANAIFADGTQKT
+541 AVDKALAIFTDGTMET
-556 IKVDLKK
+556 IDVKSGDLKGGRLAE
-563 SFENTDKNDKK
+563 SATTNT
-574 IYNGWDAE
+574 
-582 GDETLNM
+582 
-589 WFKYTVKDEDT
+589 WFKYTVKNGV
-600 YRLELAT
+600 YNLEEVADKQIMDSTTT
-607 KQFRDTEKHDASQDL
+607 KLDKQNNTVEQ
-622 VKTKTIDSKHPAQ
+622 
-635 KATHVVNATGWVE
+635 VVNGKKVIA
-648 NTGDIKFFYG
+648 YG
-658 NADTTY
+658 NNDTVLIAVKAD
-664 ITVSVDELKDA
+664 
-675 AVIDDV
+675 DDV
-681 ESVTTGIK
+681 INEGSIVKVEGVTTGIK
-689 NVSIDVYNDSMV
+689 HSSVEVKYDSKLSNFDGKNDDNMIFALYNKNGYITYAVVVGKTAGSSESMV
-701 KDKANTNKADSQ
+701 YLTSGIKSKSLENGDYIYTYEAITKDGAVTVKSFESKDNSTPRDNLVLGSLYEGTFDKNNVITDMEAQTYTNSSNWNTKQYKDDGYAFLNVANVAELTAKGATLWIDDAASNNKYILLDEDCKIFVRASDDDEDEYVEYNNIKSALSALGENSNFTGTIAAFVDDAGIATTLILNDTYKANDKPNTNPSKPTSTDVDSVKLTIK
-713 GIYTV
+713 GSKGLIELFNKKGDPLTDTTV
-718 YDGGY
+718 KHSFELYQYVAGQNNYVKVDEGDYFYGVTPAFSVAGGN
-723 AVASIVIG
+723 S
-731 DDGAT
+731 
-736 SDKFAYLYDEPENE
+736 
-750 RYSKTDKAYYW
+750 YYV
-761 TMNAVIDG
+761 VIDG
-769 VKTTIT
+769 VQ
-775 FKSDLP
+775 S
-781 YDDNFAENLYK
+781 N
-792 VSYDKDGYA
+792 
-801 TDATVAQHKTDY
+801 
-813 VWVKEYVE
+813 
-821 DPTKKDIVKS
+821 
-831 TFSTGVDLTADGD
+831 
-844 TLWITDQ
+844 
-851 GKNRGIVLADNCP
+851 
-864 AVIVE
+864 
-869 QKLDKGNWVADKTV
+869 
-883 DYASVAKAIKALD
+883 
-896 NYDTKNDKVKNFDG
+896 
-910 TIIVTLK
+910 
-917 DGIATSVI
+917 IAR
-925 LTDTVEKVDH
+925 
-935 KKDDTT
+935 
-941 GKITEAAISK
+941 A
-951 DASGQLVATW
+951 
-961 TDNKAYA
+961 
-968 NHKYVVDFYLV
+968 
-979 DGAKEYLK
+979 
-987 DTVTDISADKAT
+987 
-999 HSEVS
+999 
-1004 SKIAQNG
+1004 
-1011 DYYAVIRILDKDS
+1011 
-1024 KVVASATT
+1024 
-1032 AVKGFAF
+1032 

>member
-22 AGAKDFTDSSKI
+22 AGAKDFTDSTKI
-34 TYSEAVDVMSA
+34 QYAEAVDVMSA

-245 EQYFEKLVRT
+245 EQYFEKLTRT
-255 DDTDDFGRPTNN
+255 DDTDDFGRPASK
-267 WTYDKKDIGNYV
+267 WTYDKKDIGTYV
-279 NTDLLTAS
+279 NYDLLVS
-287 YTAKVKGGDVYSDI
+287 EYTTKVKGGDVYSDI

-317 KLDKKPLSTEADKLV
+317 KLDKKPLSAEADKLV

-366 YLAEVSADYNT
+366 YLAEVAADYNT
-377 KTEDVRLDVY
+377 KTEDVRLNVY
-387 TGVKKAAAAGQTPT
+387 TGVKAAAKKDETPT
-401 TISAPYT
+401 TISTTYT

-504 LYLDQYGYLIG
+504 LYLDPYGYVIG
-515 IEEVNGDDQYV
+515 ARQVDGDDNFMFVVGYDR
-526 FITAYEKYSSFLTRK
+526 SSTVLAK
-541 LTDANAIFADGTQKT
+541 AVDKALAIFTDGTMET
-556 IKVDLKK
+556 IDVKSGDLDNRLND
-563 SFENTDKNDKK
+563 SAIINTW
-574 IYNGWDAE
+574 Y
-582 GDETLNM
+582 
-589 WFKYTVKDEDT
+589 KYTVKNGV
-600 YRLELAT
+600 YNLEEVADMQIKDSTTT
-607 KQFRDTEKHDASQDL
+607 KLDKQNNTVEQVVGGK
-622 VKTKTIDSKHPAQ
+622 KTIA
-635 KATHVVNATGWVE
+635 
-648 NTGDIKFFYG
+648 YG
-658 NADTTY
+658 NNDTVLIAVKAD
-664 ITVSVDELKDA
+664 DD
-675 AVIDDV
+675 VIDEGSIVKV
-681 ESVTTGIK
+681 EGVTTGIK
-689 NVSIDVYNDSMV
+689 HSSVEVKYDS
-701 KDKANTNKADSQ
+701 
-713 GIYTV
+713 
-718 YDGGY
+718 
-723 AVASIVIG
+723 
-731 DDGAT
+731 
-736 SDKFAYLYDEPENE
+736 
-750 RYSKTDKAYYW
+750 
-761 TMNAVIDG
+761 
-769 VKTTIT
+769 
-775 FKSDLP
+775 
-781 YDDNFAENLYK
+781 
-792 VSYDKDGYA
+792 
-801 TDATVAQHKTDY
+801 
-813 VWVKEYVE
+813 
-821 DPTKKDIVKS
+821 
-831 TFSTGVDLTADGD
+831 
-844 TLWITDQ
+844 
-851 GKNRGIVLADNCP
+851 
-864 AVIVE
+864 
-869 QKLDKGNWVADKTV
+869 KL
-883 DYASVAKAIKALD
+883 S
-896 NYDTKNDKVKNFDG
+896 NFDG
-910 TIIVTLK
+910 TANTVGGDKDNMIFALYNKNGYITYAVVVGKTAGSSESMVYLTSGIKSKSLENGDYIYTYEAITKDGAVTVNSFESK
-917 DGIATSVI
+917 DNSTPRANLVLGNLYEGTFDKNNVITEMEKQTNTDSGKWNTKQYKDDGYALLNVADKSELTAKGATLWIDDAASNDKYILLDEDCKIFVRASDDDEDDYTEYSNIKSALSALGETSDFTGTIAAFVNDAGIATTLI
-925 LTDTVEKVDH
+925 LNDTYKAND
-935 KKDDTT
+935 KPNTNP
-941 GKITEAAISK
+941 SK
-951 DASGQLVATW
+951 PLRVLR
-961 TDNKAYA
+961 
-968 NHKYVVDFYLV
+968 V
-979 DGAKEYLK
+979 
-987 DTVTDISADKAT
+987 
-999 HSEVS
+999 
-1004 SKIAQNG
+1004 
-1011 DYYAVIRILDKDS
+1011 
-1024 KVVASATT
+1024 
-1032 AVKGFAF
+1032 

>member
-22 AGAKDFTDSSKI
+22 AGAKDFTDNDKI
-34 TYSEAVDVMSA
+34 TYDEAVAVMSA

-58 PTATLTRGAAAKIIC
+58 PTNTLTRGAAAKIIC

-96 TNHTFAGYIAYCQ
+96 TTNIFSGYIAYCQ

-124 AATLTGYAFMKMLLG
+124 ANTLTGYAFMKMLLG

-165 AGLNKSLKG
+165 AGLNNSLKG

-255 DDTDDFGRPTNN
+255 DDTDDFGRPSSK
-267 WTYDKKDIGNYV
+267 WTYDKKDVGTYV

-287 YTAKVKGGDVYSDI
+287 YTAKVKGGDVYTDI

-317 KLDKKPLSTEADKLV
+317 KLDKKALSVEADKLV

-366 YLAEVSADYNT
+366 YLAEVAADYNT

-387 TGVKKAAAAGQTPT
+387 TGAKAATKAGDTPT
-401 TISAPYT
+401 TISTPKT

-420 KEDDMV
+420 KEEDMV

-431 KGDVM
+431 NGDVK
-436 TVTPVETVKDVA
+436 TVTPVETVKDVS

-455 YADADKKD
+455 YADADEKV

-504 LYLDQYGYLIG
+504 LYLDPYGYVIG
-515 IEEVNGDDQYV
+515 ARQVDGDDNFMFVVGYDR
-526 FITAYEKYSSFLTRK
+526 SSTVLAK
-541 LTDANAIFADGTQKT
+541 AVDKALAIFTDGTMET
-556 IKVDLKK
+556 IDVKSGDLKGGRLAE
-563 SFENTDKNDKK
+563 SATTNT
-574 IYNGWDAE
+574 
-582 GDETLNM
+582 
-589 WFKYTVKDEDT
+589 WFKYTVKNGV
-600 YRLELAT
+600 YNLEEVADKQIMDSTTT
-607 KQFRDTEKHDASQDL
+607 KLDKQNNTVEQ
-622 VKTKTIDSKHPAQ
+622 
-635 KATHVVNATGWVE
+635 VVNGKKVIA
-648 NTGDIKFFYG
+648 YG
-658 NADTTY
+658 NNDTVLIAVKAD
-664 ITVSVDELKDA
+664 
-675 AVIDDV
+675 DDV
-681 ESVTTGIK
+681 INEGSIVKVEGVTTGIK
-689 NVSIDVYNDSMV
+689 HSSVEVKYDSKLSNFDGKNDDNMIFALYNKNGYITYAVVVGKTAGSSESMV
-701 KDKANTNKADSQ
+701 YLTSGIKSKSLENGDYIYTYEAITKDGAVTVNSFESKDNSTPRANLVLGNLYEGTFDKNNVITEMEKQTNTDSGKWNTKQYKDDGYALLNVADKSELTAKGATLWIDDAASNDKYILLDEDCKIFVRASDDDEDDYTEYSNIKSALSALGETSDFTGTIAAFVNDAGIATTLILNDTYKANDKPNTNPSKPTSTDVDSVKLTIK
-713 GIYTV
+713 GSKGLIELFNKKGDALTDTTV
-718 YDGGY
+718 KHSFELYQYVAGQNNYVKVDEGDYFYGVTPAFSVAGGN
-723 AVASIVIG
+723 S
-731 DDGAT
+731 
-736 SDKFAYLYDEPENE
+736 
-750 RYSKTDKAYYW
+750 YYV
-761 TMNAVIDG
+761 VIDG
-769 VKTTIT
+769 VQ
-775 FKSDLP
+775 S
-781 YDDNFAENLYK
+781 N
-792 VSYDKDGYA
+792 
-801 TDATVAQHKTDY
+801 
-813 VWVKEYVE
+813 
-821 DPTKKDIVKS
+821 
-831 TFSTGVDLTADGD
+831 
-844 TLWITDQ
+844 
-851 GKNRGIVLADNCP
+851 
-864 AVIVE
+864 
-869 QKLDKGNWVADKTV
+869 
-883 DYASVAKAIKALD
+883 
-896 NYDTKNDKVKNFDG
+896 
-910 TIIVTLK
+910 
-917 DGIATSVI
+917 IAR
-925 LTDTVEKVDH
+925 
-935 KKDDTT
+935 
-941 GKITEAAISK
+941 A
-951 DASGQLVATW
+951 
-961 TDNKAYA
+961 
-968 NHKYVVDFYLV
+968 
-979 DGAKEYLK
+979 
-987 DTVTDISADKAT
+987 
-999 HSEVS
+999 
-1004 SKIAQNG
+1004 
-1011 DYYAVIRILDKDS
+1011 
-1024 KVVASATT
+1024 
-1032 AVKGFAF
+1032 

>member
-34 TYSEAVDVMSA
+34 NYKEAVDVMSA

-58 PTATLTRGAAAKIIC
+58 PANTLTRGAAAKIIC

-96 TNHTFAGYIAYCQ
+96 TTNTFAGYIAYCA
-109 KEGII
+109 KEKII
-114 SGYADGTFKP
+114 SGYADGTFRP
-124 AATLTGYAFMKMLLG
+124 ANSLTGYAFMKMLLG

-165 AGLNKSLKG
+165 AGLNNSLKG

-255 DDTDDFGRPTNN
+255 DDTDDFGRPSNK
-267 WTYDKKDIGNYV
+267 WTYDKKDIGTYV
-279 NTDLLTAS
+279 NTDLLAAS
-287 YTAKVKGGDVYSDI
+287 YTAKVKGGDVYTDI

-317 KLDKKPLSTEADKLV
+317 KLDKKDLSAEADKLV
-332 KKNDDTMNSTGK
+332 KKNDDTMNSTGN

-387 TGVKKAAAAGQTPT
+387 TGVKKAAAADKTPT

-448 ITSYSTD
+448 ITSYSTG
-455 YADADKKD
+455 YVDADKKD

-504 LYLDQYGYLIG
+504 LYLDPYGYVIG
-515 IEEVNGDDQYV
+515 ARQVDGDDNFMFVVGYDR
-526 FITAYEKYSSFLTRK
+526 SSAVLAK
-541 LTDANAIFADGTQKT
+541 AVDKALAIFTDGTMKT
-556 IKVDLKK
+556 IDVKSGDLEGGRLAE
-563 SFENTDKNDKK
+563 SATTNT
-574 IYNGWDAE
+574 
-582 GDETLNM
+582 
-589 WFKYTVKDEDT
+589 WFKYTVKNGVYNLEEVADEQIKDST
-600 YRLELAT
+600 TT
-607 KQFRDTEKHDASQDL
+607 KLDKQNNTVEQVVGGK
-622 VKTKTIDSKHPAQ
+622 KTIA
-635 KATHVVNATGWVE
+635 
-648 NTGDIKFFYG
+648 YG
-658 NADTTY
+658 NNDTILIAVKAD
-664 ITVSVDELKDA
+664 DD
-675 AVIDDV
+675 VIDEGSIVKV
-681 ESVTTGIK
+681 EGVTTGIK
-689 NVSIDVYNDSMV
+689 HSSVEVKYDSKLSNFDGVKNDKGTGTATDDDMIFALYNKNGYITYAVVVGKTAGSSESMV
-701 KDKANTNKADSQ
+701 YLTSGIKSKSLENGDYIYTYEAITKDGAVTVNSFESKDNSTPKRNNLVLGNLYEGTFDKNNVITEMEAQAYTAANKWSTKQYKDDGYAFLNVANKSVLTAKGATLWIDDAASNDKYILLDEDCKIFVRASDDDEDDYTEYSNIKSALSALGEDSNFTGTIAAFVDDAGIATTLILNDTYKANDKPNTNPSKPTSTDVDSVKLTIKGSKGLIELFNKKGDALTDTTVKHSFELYQYVAGQNNYVKVDEGDYFYNVTPAFSVADGNS
-713 GIYTV
+713 
-718 YDGGY
+718 
-723 AVASIVIG
+723 
-731 DDGAT
+731 
-736 SDKFAYLYDEPENE
+736 
-750 RYSKTDKAYYW
+750 YYV
-761 TMNAVIDG
+761 VIDG
-769 VKTTIT
+769 VQ
-775 FKSDLP
+775 S
-781 YDDNFAENLYK
+781 N
-792 VSYDKDGYA
+792 
-801 TDATVAQHKTDY
+801 
-813 VWVKEYVE
+813 
-821 DPTKKDIVKS
+821 
-831 TFSTGVDLTADGD
+831 
-844 TLWITDQ
+844 
-851 GKNRGIVLADNCP
+851 
-864 AVIVE
+864 
-869 QKLDKGNWVADKTV
+869 
-883 DYASVAKAIKALD
+883 
-896 NYDTKNDKVKNFDG
+896 
-910 TIIVTLK
+910 
-917 DGIATSVI
+917 IAR
-925 LTDTVEKVDH
+925 
-935 KKDDTT
+935 
-941 GKITEAAISK
+941 A
-951 DASGQLVATW
+951 
-961 TDNKAYA
+961 
-968 NHKYVVDFYLV
+968 
-979 DGAKEYLK
+979 
-987 DTVTDISADKAT
+987 
-999 HSEVS
+999 
-1004 SKIAQNG
+1004 
-1011 DYYAVIRILDKDS
+1011 
-1024 KVVASATT
+1024 
-1032 AVKGFAF
+1032 

>member
-22 AGAKDFTDSSKI
+22 AGAKDFTDSTKI
-34 TYSEAVDVMSA
+34 QYNEAVDVMSA

-109 KEGII
+109 KTGII

-124 AATLTGYAFMKMLLG
+124 ANSLTGYAFMKMLLG
-139 ALGYDSAIEGYTG
+139 ALGYKADQEGYTG
-152 ANWSIAV
+152 ANWSINV
-159 AKQAIN
+159 AKRALNI
-165 AGLNKSLKG
+165 GLADDLVG
-174 SFNGVKAVTR
+174 DFNGVKAVNR

-317 KLDKKPLSTEADKLV
+317 KLDKKALSVEADKLV

-366 YLAEVSADYNT
+366 YLAEVAADYNT

-387 TGVKKAAAAGQTPT
+387 TGAKAATKAGDTPT
-401 TISAPYT
+401 TISTPKT

-420 KEDDMV
+420 KEEDMV

-431 KGDVM
+431 NGDVK
-436 TVTPVETVKDVA
+436 TVTPVETVKDVS

-504 LYLDQYGYLIG
+504 LYLDPYGYVIG
-515 IEEVNGDDQYV
+515 ARQVDGDDNFMFVVGYDR
-526 FITAYEKYSSFLTRK
+526 SSTVLAK
-541 LTDANAIFADGTQKT
+541 AVDKALAIFTDGTMET
-556 IKVDLKK
+556 IDVKSGDLDGGRLEE
-563 SFENTDKNDKK
+563 SATTNT
-574 IYNGWDAE
+574 
-582 GDETLNM
+582 
-589 WFKYTVKDEDT
+589 WFKYTVKNGV
-600 YRLELAT
+600 YNLEEVADKQIMDSTTT
-607 KQFRDTEKHDASQDL
+607 KLDKQNNTVEQ
-622 VKTKTIDSKHPAQ
+622 
-635 KATHVVNATGWVE
+635 VVNGKKVIA
-648 NTGDIKFFYG
+648 YG
-658 NADTTY
+658 NNDTVLIAVKAD
-664 ITVSVDELKDA
+664 
-675 AVIDDV
+675 DDV
-681 ESVTTGIK
+681 IKEGSIVKVEGVTTGIK
-689 NVSIDVYNDSMV
+689 HSSVEVKYDSKLSNFDGVANKKGTNKTATEDDMIFALYNKNGYITYAVVVGKTAGSSESMV
-701 KDKANTNKADSQ
+701 YLTSGIKSKSLENGDYIYTYEAITKDGAVTVKSFESKDNSTPRDNLVLGSLYEGTFDKNNVITDMEAQTYTNSNNWNTKQYKDDGYAFLNVANVAELTAKGATLWIDDAASNNKYILLDEDCKIFVRASDDDEDEYVEYNNIKSALSALGENSNFTGTIAAFVDDAGIATTLILNDTYKANDKPNTNPSKPTSTDVDSVKLTIK
-713 GIYTV
+713 GSKGLIELFNKKGDALTDTTV
-718 YDGGY
+718 KHSFELYQY
-723 AVASIVIG
+723 VAGQNNYVKVDEG
-731 DDGAT
+731 DYFYGVTPAFSVDAGH
-736 SDKFAYLYDEPENE
+736 S
-750 RYSKTDKAYYW
+750 YYV
-761 TMNAVIDG
+761 VIDG
-769 VKTTIT
+769 VQ
-775 FKSDLP
+775 S
-781 YDDNFAENLYK
+781 N
-792 VSYDKDGYA
+792 
-801 TDATVAQHKTDY
+801 
-813 VWVKEYVE
+813 
-821 DPTKKDIVKS
+821 
-831 TFSTGVDLTADGD
+831 
-844 TLWITDQ
+844 
-851 GKNRGIVLADNCP
+851 
-864 AVIVE
+864 
-869 QKLDKGNWVADKTV
+869 
-883 DYASVAKAIKALD
+883 
-896 NYDTKNDKVKNFDG
+896 
-910 TIIVTLK
+910 
-917 DGIATSVI
+917 IAR
-925 LTDTVEKVDH
+925 
-935 KKDDTT
+935 
-941 GKITEAAISK
+941 A
-951 DASGQLVATW
+951 
-961 TDNKAYA
+961 
-968 NHKYVVDFYLV
+968 
-979 DGAKEYLK
+979 
-987 DTVTDISADKAT
+987 
-999 HSEVS
+999 
-1004 SKIAQNG
+1004 
-1011 DYYAVIRILDKDS
+1011 
-1024 KVVASATT
+1024 
-1032 AVKGFAF
+1032 

>member
-34 TYSEAVDVMSA
+34 NYKEAVDVMSA
-45 VKVIDGYAEGDFR
+45 AKVIDGYAEGDFR
-58 PTATLTRGAAAKIIC
+58 PTNTLTRGAAAKIIC

-96 TNHTFAGYIAYCQ
+96 TTNTFAGYIAYCA
-109 KEGII
+109 KEKII
-114 SGYADGTFKP
+114 SGYADGTFRP
-124 AATLTGYAFMKMLLG
+124 ANSLTGYAFMKMLLG

-165 AGLNKSLKG
+165 AGLNNSLKG

-255 DDTDDFGRPTNN
+255 DDTDDFGRPSNK
-267 WTYDKKDIGNYV
+267 WTYDKKDIGTYV
-279 NTDLLTAS
+279 NTDLLAAS
-287 YTAKVKGGDVYSDI
+287 YTAKVKGGDVYTDI

-317 KLDKKPLSTEADKLV
+317 KLDKKDLSAEADKLV
-332 KKNDDTMNSTGK
+332 KKNDDTMNSTGN

-387 TGVKKAAAAGQTPT
+387 TGVKKAAAADKTPT

-448 ITSYSTD
+448 ITSYSTG
-455 YADADKKD
+455 YVDADKKD

-504 LYLDQYGYLIG
+504 LYLDPYGYVIG
-515 IEEVNGDDQYV
+515 ARQVDGDDNFMFVVGYDR
-526 FITAYEKYSSFLTRK
+526 SSTVLAK
-541 LTDANAIFADGTQKT
+541 AVDKALAIFTDGTMET
-556 IKVDLKK
+556 IDVKSGDLEGGRLAE
-563 SFENTDKNDKK
+563 SATTNT
-574 IYNGWDAE
+574 
-582 GDETLNM
+582 
-589 WFKYTVKDEDT
+589 WFKYTVKNGVYNLEEVADEQIKDST
-600 YRLELAT
+600 TT
-607 KQFRDTEKHDASQDL
+607 KLDKQNNTVEQVVGGK
-622 VKTKTIDSKHPAQ
+622 KTIA
-635 KATHVVNATGWVE
+635 
-648 NTGDIKFFYG
+648 YG
-658 NADTTY
+658 NNDTILIAVKAD
-664 ITVSVDELKDA
+664 DD
-675 AVIDDV
+675 VIDEGSIVKV
-681 ESVTTGIK
+681 EGVTTGIK
-689 NVSIDVYNDSMV
+689 HSSVEVKYDSKLSNFDGVANKKNGKNSPETEDDMIFALYNKNGYITYAVVVGKTAGSSESMVYLTSGIKSKSLENGDYIYTYEAITKDGAVTVNSFESKDNSTPKRNNLVLGNLYEGTFDKNNVITEMEAQAYTAANKWSTKQYKDDGYAFLNVANVSELTAKGATLWIDDAASNDKYILLDEDCKIFVRASDDDEDDYTEYSNIKSALSALGEDSNFTGTIAAFV
-701 KDKANTNKADSQ
+701 DDAGIATTLILNDTYKANDKPNTNPSKPTSTDVDSVKLTIKGSKGLIELFNKKGDALTDTTVKHSFELYQYVAGQNNYVKVDEGDYFYNVTPAFSVADGNS
-713 GIYTV
+713 
-718 YDGGY
+718 
-723 AVASIVIG
+723 
-731 DDGAT
+731 
-736 SDKFAYLYDEPENE
+736 
-750 RYSKTDKAYYW
+750 YYV
-761 TMNAVIDG
+761 VIDG
-769 VKTTIT
+769 VQ
-775 FKSDLP
+775 S
-781 YDDNFAENLYK
+781 N
-792 VSYDKDGYA
+792 
-801 TDATVAQHKTDY
+801 
-813 VWVKEYVE
+813 
-821 DPTKKDIVKS
+821 
-831 TFSTGVDLTADGD
+831 
-844 TLWITDQ
+844 
-851 GKNRGIVLADNCP
+851 
-864 AVIVE
+864 
-869 QKLDKGNWVADKTV
+869 
-883 DYASVAKAIKALD
+883 
-896 NYDTKNDKVKNFDG
+896 
-910 TIIVTLK
+910 
-917 DGIATSVI
+917 IAR
-925 LTDTVEKVDH
+925 
-935 KKDDTT
+935 
-941 GKITEAAISK
+941 A
-951 DASGQLVATW
+951 
-961 TDNKAYA
+961 
-968 NHKYVVDFYLV
+968 
-979 DGAKEYLK
+979 
-987 DTVTDISADKAT
+987 
-999 HSEVS
+999 
-1004 SKIAQNG
+1004 
-1011 DYYAVIRILDKDS
+1011 
-1024 KVVASATT
+1024 
-1032 AVKGFAF
+1032 